1 MTAWVRHKKIIM
13 VLLII
18 RKEFL
23 MAKIAQCN
31 RSLIMN
37 LFSLSLNY
45 KQLTTKMKITLNKT
59 MKT

>member
-1 MTAWVRHKKIIM
+1 MTAWVRLKKIIM

-45 KQLTTKMKITLNKT
+45 KQLTTKMKITLKKT